1 MISAYFSKRMAEL
14 KMPVGPDSL
23 GIRWEGAVME
33 GRMSVGQRLALDRR
47 EVVGSQ
53 LNRDLQAG
61 PAPVYVR
68 EFPPLVG
75 GRVPGQ
81 GE

>member
-1 MISAYFSKRMAEL
+1 
-14 KMPVGPDSL
+14 
-23 GIRWEGAVME
+23 ME

-47 EVVGSQ
+47 EVVASQ

>member
-1 MISAYFSKRMAEL
+1 
-14 KMPVGPDSL
+14 MPAGPDSL
-23 GIRWEGAVME
+23 GIRWEGAVVE

-47 EVVGSQ
+47 DVVAGQ
-53 LNRDLQAG
+53 LTRDLQGG

-75 GRVPGQ
+75 GRVPGERDS
-81 GE
+81 GEG